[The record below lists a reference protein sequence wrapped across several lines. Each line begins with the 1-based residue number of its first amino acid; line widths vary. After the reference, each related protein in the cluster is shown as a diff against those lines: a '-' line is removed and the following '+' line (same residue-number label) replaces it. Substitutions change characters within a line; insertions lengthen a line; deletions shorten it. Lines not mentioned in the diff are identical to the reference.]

1 MTIDEARAQISRLI
15 YLCDLYNDFAEFD
28 KVGELFADAEIG
40 VAGMGDVVCRGA
52 QETAA
57 QFRST
62 TRVYPEGGARTH
74 HQSTNLVI
82 DVDLEAGAASCLS
95 RYIMLQQA
103 DDLPLQTVLAGRNED
118 TFVLVD
124 GAWRWKRRYIH
135 VDLQGDLSRHLK
147 AAATP
152 FAE

>member
-1 MTIDEARAQISRLI
+1 MTTDDARAQISALI
-15 YLCDLYNDFAEFD
+15 YRCDLYNDFAEFD
-28 KVGELFADAEIG
+28 KVGELFAHAEIG

-52 QETAA
+52 KETAE

-62 TRVYPEGGARTH
+62 TRVYPEGGCRTH

-82 DVDLEAGAASCLS
+82 DVDLEAGKATCLS
-95 RYIMLQQA
+95 RYTMLQQT
-103 DDLPLQTVLAGRNED
+103 DELPLQTVLAGRNED
-118 TFVLVD
+118 SFALVD
-124 GAWRWKRRYIH
+124 GAWRWTRRFIH
-135 VDLQGDLSRHLK
+135 VDLAGDLSHHLK